1 MTLSASFSDLRLT
14 AHYNTIAQLT
24 MNPALQS
31 SGLSHQ
37 SALPSHQR
45 YALTQL
51 LSDQELYENVI
62 QVLPNLRAV
71 SAAQGFFGPNW
82 KPKSTRH
89 NVQIHEYDNFSS
101 PLSTR
106 PRAMS
111 AAGTTGFWAWAR
123 SPSARSHGSIASLN
137 LPVSYG
143 SAWPHASAGVPYAA
157 VAQCTLNCHL
167 DEALDALFSSEAIQ
181 HESSMRAL
189 WGKKFKRG
197 DQLRSQPFKRD
208 LRAVTPSDHFG
219 RHTEEKVNAFTES
232 GWIAA
237 NTAILAPKHGINLAG
252 KHDRTQR
259 LCFSSYTQKST
270 TKNEAVFLMKS
281 LPKDIQYQ
289 LIDTSDRSALRGGID
304 HIAVGYHLTGHYNDI
319 SGHQT
324 RLVMCAYVSTF
335 SGNERPEVMQ
345 WRVGLHD
352 ASDSANS
359 EAKHVVMMLAKATR
373 NFEKVIRRRRMGQQP
388 FLYVMAERESF
399 METNCAVCDRE
410 FGFVR
415 RAQFCQL
422 CGHLVCRS
430 CSQKYEVEPLSGGVR
445 KNRVCYTCAGR
456 IHNCVFKSQE
466 SFGTKK
472 STVSSLYETIEEADD
487 DDDYYQG
494 KRQKFDRTLVLPV
507 DDLESPRPGHQLAEA
522 LFSPHPLDRARA
534 LEVLKKAVKQVTE
547 EKTDVNKPL
556 DPVLIEKYLEAKQ
569 RLTTISSND
578 FSIDDMDSGRSF
590 PVFYQQSFGSG
601 RSVASDKERRF
612 FHMPIEAGNDLP
624 SFDGDGLDAICEVA
638 AQRMKCPMAF
648 VSVLG
653 HDEQHIVGAYQ
664 VPECLYRLPRNQS
677 IRSNGLLADGKPL
690 VVKNPAEDV
699 RFRRMPIIHEAG
711 IQFFAGFPIKDRSGT
726 IVASLCTVD
735 TLSHDDISHDDYSAM
750 AALTKLAADIFN
762 GQEEEAPVPI
772 TPRIRY

>member
-1 MTLSASFSDLRLT
+1 
-14 AHYNTIAQLT
+14 
-24 MNPALQS
+24 MNPAFQS
-31 SGLSHQ
+31 SGSTHR
-37 SALPSHQR
+37 STRSNLPSHQR

-51 LSDQELYENVI
+51 LSDQELYENTI

-71 SAAQGFFGPNW
+71 SAAQGFFGPSW
-82 KPKSTRH
+82 KSKSTRH
-89 NVQIHEYDNFSS
+89 NVTIHEYDNFSS
-101 PLSTR
+101 SLHTR

-111 AAGTTGFWAWAR
+111 TAGTTGAGFWAWAR

-137 LPVSYG
+137 PPPSYG
-143 SAWPHASAGVPYAA
+143 HGSSWPDVSAGVPYAA
-157 VAQCTLNCHL
+157 VARCTLNCNL
-167 DEALDALFSSEAIQ
+167 EEAIDALFSNEEIQ

-189 WGKKFKRG
+189 WGKKYKRG

-208 LRAVTPSDHFG
+208 LRSVLPSDHFG
-219 RHTEEKVNAFTES
+219 RNSERKANDHTES
-232 GWIAA
+232 GWIGV
-237 NTAILAPKHGINLAG
+237 NTAVLAPHGINLAG

-270 TKNEAVFLMKS
+270 TKNEAVFLMKT
-281 LPKDIQYQ
+281 LPKDLQYQ

-304 HIAVGYHLTGHYNDI
+304 HIAVGYHLTGHYNEI
-319 SGHQT
+319 TGHQT
-324 RLVMCAYVSTF
+324 RLVMSAYVSSF

-345 WRVGLHD
+345 WRMGLHD

-359 EAKHVVMMLAKATR
+359 EAKYIVMMLAKATR
-373 NFEKVIRRRRMGQQP
+373 KFESVIRRRRLGQHP
-388 FLYVMAERESF
+388 FIYVMAERASF
-399 METNCAVCDRE
+399 TEPNCGVCDRE

-456 IHNCVFKSQE
+456 IHSGAFKPQQSLG
-466 SFGTKK
+466 SKK
-472 STVSSLYETIEEADD
+472 STVSSYYETIEEADD

-507 DDLESPRPGHQLAEA
+507 DDLQSPKPGHQLAEA

-547 EKTDVNKPL
+547 EKPEASKPL
-556 DPVLIEKYLEAKQ
+556 DPVLIGKYLEAKQ
-569 RLTTISSND
+569 RLTNITSND
-578 FSIDDMDSGRSF
+578 FSSDDFDSGRSF

-601 RSVASDKERRF
+601 HSVGPDNKERRF
-612 FHMPIEAGNDLP
+612 FQIEVENDLP

-653 HDEQHIVGAYQ
+653 RDEQHIVGAFQ
-664 VPECLYRLPRNQS
+664 VAECLYRLPRNQS
-677 IRSNGLLADGKPL
+677 IRSNGLLADGQPL
-690 VVKNPAEDV
+690 VVKNPTQDV

-711 IQFFAGFPIKDRSGT
+711 IQFFAGFPIKDRSGNV
-726 IVASLCTVD
+726 VASLCTVD
-735 TLSHDDISHDDYSAM
+735 TLSHDNVSHDDISAM
-750 AALTKLAADIFN
+750 AALTKLAADVFN
-762 GQEEEAPVPI
+762 GEEEAPVPI
-772 TPRIRY
+772 TPRMRY